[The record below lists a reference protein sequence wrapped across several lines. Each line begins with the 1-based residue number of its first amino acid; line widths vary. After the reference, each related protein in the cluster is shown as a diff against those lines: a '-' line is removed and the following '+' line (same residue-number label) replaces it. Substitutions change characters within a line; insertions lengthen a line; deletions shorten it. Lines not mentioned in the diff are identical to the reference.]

1 MGIVALTPT
10 TTPAHLIDLTGCT
23 AIYTPGE
30 GSLAFKSRD
39 FRPMKIRYNF
49 PIDNTHS
56 KSRGTNKVM

>member
-30 GSLAFKSRD
+30 GSLAFQSRD
-39 FRPMKIRYNF
+39 FGPMKTRHNS
-49 PIDNTHS
+49 PIDNTCK